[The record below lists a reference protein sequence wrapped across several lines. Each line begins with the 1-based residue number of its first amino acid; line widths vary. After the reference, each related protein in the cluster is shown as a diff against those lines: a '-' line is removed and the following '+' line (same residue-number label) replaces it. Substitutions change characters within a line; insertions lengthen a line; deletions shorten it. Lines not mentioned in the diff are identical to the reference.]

1 MMQYPYN
8 SSQVLTDSIFV
19 MYGGQIGTST
29 SLQREAA
36 YLLAEDQMT
45 EHLASFIVPTTITG
59 TVSYIRNG
67 IYETEYGNVTRVFS
81 AMVDRVKQ
89 YNPMT
94 IETFTGTYLIVNGVY
109 GYIGMYFDYSGCGGG
124 CGGGGNGYRY
134 YAAYES
140 GLSTGTA
147 NQPAMRAALTLA
159 AQINLNEM
167 DVSLSNEGVADVG
180 VQRFSNQAYTEDR
193 KTLGNTVFGN
203 SAMAQRIARLTR
215 KYRVKTAIGFR

>member
-1 MMQYPYN
+1 
-8 SSQVLTDSIFV
+8 

-29 SLQREAA
+29 TFQRQAA

-45 EHLASFIVPTTITG
+45 EHLSSFIVPTVITG
-59 TVSYIRNG
+59 TVSYLRNG
-67 IYETEYGNVTRVFS
+67 VYETEFGNVTRVFS
-81 AMVDRVKQ
+81 AYVDRVRQ
-89 YNPMT
+89 VSPLT
-94 IETFTGTYLIVNGVY
+94 IETFTGTSVIVRGDNGYVSLF
-109 GYIGMYFDYSGCGGG
+109 FDYSGCGGG
-124 CGGGGNGYRY
+124 CGGGGNGYKY

-180 VQRFSNQAYTEDR
+180 IQRFSNQAYTEDR

-215 KYRVKTAIGFR
+215 KYRAKTAIGFR

>member
-19 MYGGQIGTST
+19 KFGGQIGTST
-29 SLQREAA
+29 SFQREAA

-45 EHLASFIVPTTITG
+45 EHLSSFIVPTIITG
-59 TVSYIRNG
+59 TVSHVGNG
-67 IYETEYGNVTRVFS
+67 IYETEFGNVIQVFS
-81 AMVDRVKQ
+81 ASVNRVKQ
-89 YNPMT
+89 VNPLT
-94 IETFTGTYLIVNGVY
+94 IETFSGTSLIYNESH
-109 GYIGMYFDYSGCGGG
+109 GYIALFFDYSGCGGG
-124 CGGGGNGYRY
+124 CGGGGNGYKY
-134 YAAYES
+134 HSAYQS
-140 GLSTGTA
+140 GLSTGTS
-147 NQPAMRAALTLA
+147 NQPAMLSALTLA

-180 VQRFSNQAYTEDR
+180 IQRFSNQAYTEDR

-215 KYRVKTAIGFR
+215 KYRTKTAMSFR